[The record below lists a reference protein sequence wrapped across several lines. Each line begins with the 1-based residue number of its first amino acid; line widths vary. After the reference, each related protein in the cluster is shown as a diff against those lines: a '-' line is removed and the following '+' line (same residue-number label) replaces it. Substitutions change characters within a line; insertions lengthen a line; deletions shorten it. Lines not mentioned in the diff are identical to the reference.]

1 MKPRK
6 AVEIFQG
13 YLIGLSAITDF
24 DRLER
29 YAVRILEEDRLTTN
43 QKDALMAVAWN
54 LEQRLRPDH
63 RVGN

>member
-1 MKPRK
+1 MPSKS
-6 AVEIFQG
+6 VEIFQG

-24 DRLER
+24 DT
-29 YAVRILEEDRLTTN
+29 LEEYADRIIDEVRLTTR
-43 QKDALMAVAWN
+43 QKDALMSVAWT